1 MRRDPMGI
9 ALSTVNRVA
18 GSRWLDRLKL
28 RKPAEY
34 IAYTG
39 TRAGFQALNTT
50 QKEWRRFRG
59 VLASGSDPDTA
70 PRALFDLTL
79 TDDQQMITDTV
90 RQVAEEVIRPA
101 ADKADSAMAVPES
114 VAGAINELGLSLQA
128 VPAEF
133 GGVAEKPDPVTS
145 VLIAEQLA
153 WGDFSI
159 ASAALSTY
167 SVAQALVRWGSEN
180 QKQRLLPAFCQD
192 LPLTA
197 VFAVDEPVAL
207 FDPLQPRTLAY
218 RKGNQYVI
226 NGRKSAVIQAADAD
240 LYLVLAMVQNEG
252 PRFFMVEGGAHG
264 LYTAEDPAMGLRAA
278 QTGQLILE
286 EVTVHESTMLGEK
299 TPADCSRL
307 MDYASLM
314 QCALAV
320 GTCQAIQ
327 DFVIPYCN
335 ERVAFGEPI
344 SHRQA
349 VAFAISNMAI
359 ETDSLRL
366 VLWRA
371 ASLAEQGLPFAAQAA
386 QARALAAEHAIQ
398 IGSDGVQ
405 LLGGHGFVKEYPVER
420 WYRDLRSIASLTGG
434 LHA

>member
-9 ALSTVNRVA
+9 ALSTVNRLA
-18 GSRWLDRLKL
+18 GSSWLDRLKL
-28 RKPAEY
+28 RKPTEY
-34 IAYTG
+34 IVYTG
-39 TRAGFQALNTT
+39 TKAGFQAINTT

-59 VLASGSDPDTA
+59 AMASGSDPDTA
-70 PRALFDLTL
+70 PRALFDLSL
-79 TDDQQMITDTV
+79 TEDQQMITETV
-90 RQVAEEVIRPA
+90 RQIAEEVIRPA
-101 ADKADSAMAVPES
+101 ADAADEAMAVPKE
-114 VAGAINELGLSLQA
+114 VHDAIHELGLTLQA
-128 VPAEF
+128 VPAEY

-167 SVAQALVRWGSEN
+167 SVAQALARWGSDN

-192 LPLTA
+192 TPLTA
-197 VFAVDEPVAL
+197 VFAVDEPAVL
-207 FDPLQPRTLAY
+207 FDPMKPGTLAY
-218 RKGNQYVI
+218 RKGNQYI
-226 NGRKSAVIQAADAD
+226 LNGRKSAVIRAAEAD

-252 PRFFMVEGGAHG
+252 PRFFLVEGGASG
-264 LYTAEDPAMGLRAA
+264 LYTAPDPAMGLRAA
-278 QTGQLILE
+278 ATGQLVLE
-286 EVTVHESTMLGEK
+286 DVAVHESTMLGEK

-320 GTCQAIQ
+320 GTCQGIQ

-335 ERVAFGEPI
+335 DRVAFGEPI

-359 ETDSLRL
+359 ETDSIRL

-371 ASLAEQGLPFAAQAA
+371 ASLAEQGLPFATQAA
-386 QARALAAEHAIQ
+386 QARALAAQHALT

-420 WYRDLRSIASLTGG
+420 WYRDLRSIGSLTGG